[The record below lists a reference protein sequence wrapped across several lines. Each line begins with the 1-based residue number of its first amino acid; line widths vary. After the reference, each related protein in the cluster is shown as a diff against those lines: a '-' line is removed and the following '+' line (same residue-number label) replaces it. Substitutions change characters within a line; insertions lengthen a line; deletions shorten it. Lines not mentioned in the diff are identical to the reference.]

1 MGANIGEHPPT
12 GLGAVPPDHQIPLQQ
27 SEPTGFLGVEVL
39 QVADRP
45 PLFSPGGVHDDQRQ
59 KRHDREST
67 QELPDPSAILA
78 MVSVRSRSG
87 LREFIATSIV
97 FVGCVGFN
105 QIETNISNNT
115 KQG

>member
-1 MGANIGEHPPT
+1 
-12 GLGAVPPDHQIPLQQ
+12 
-27 SEPTGFLGVEVL
+27 
-39 QVADRP
+39 
-45 PLFSPGGVHDDQRQ
+45 
-59 KRHDREST
+59 
-67 QELPDPSAILA
+67 